1 MEIRDTRFLKGVTGS
16 EGLPMPERPTV
27 AFFGR
32 SNVGKSSVINALIRR
47 KGMARSSS
55 RPGRTTEAN
64 YFLVDERWHLA
75 DTPGYGYARL
85 AKSQME
91 KIAKHLSWFAGAPEV
106 RIDLAEVVIDAEIG
120 LQDSDRET
128 IGVLRDA
135 GRKILLLANKADKG
149 RRNDIAN
156 HVREAAKEYPDST
169 VIRYS
174 SKTGEGRTELLEALE
189 EIVSV
194 GKEKAA

>member
-1 MEIRDTRFLKGVTGS
+1 MEIRNVTFLKGVTGS
-16 EGLPMPERPTV
+16 EGLPTPERPTV

-32 SNVGKSSVINALIRR
+32 SNVGKSSVINALVRR

-64 YFLVDERWHLA
+64 YFLVDESWHLA

-85 AKSQME
+85 AKLQME

-106 RIDLAEVVIDAEIG
+106 RLDLATVVIDAEVG

-128 IGVLRDA
+128 IAVLRDA
-135 GRKILLLANKADKG
+135 GRNILLLANKADKG

-156 HVREAAKEYPDST
+156 HVREATREFPDCT

-174 SKTGEGRTELLEALE
+174 SKTGEGRSELLEVLSG
-189 EIVSV
+189 IVS
-194 GKEKAA
+194 